1 MDMRNKRY
9 QELRERCLQE
19 KTRKEDEKER
29 HRKKLLKQFLDKQVN
44 IIYITFRSRKKMK
57 D

>member
-29 HRKKLLKQFLDKQVN
+29 NRKLLLKQFLDKQVQ
-44 IIYITFRSRKKMK
+44 IYFWGRE
-57 D
+57 